1 MFSKIK
7 ASTLSSSSP
16 SSLKSPSMRQQP
28 QQYPQLNSL
37 YNFVNDPKLAS
48 VARAAGDAEAAN
60 LVNRDPCFQSG
71 HKHYYH
77 DRRTGRLFRPY
88 RCFLPKNAN
97 RKWSRKKMIA
107 QQGLNC
113 SASFSSYCQAV
124 KHMRREHHMEDLSTK
139 KYRKLLR
146 QTALS
151 SSSSPSPSSSAA
163 AVAATS
169 TSALWL
175 HTAFEPYQCSRCGT
189 GYRRPERLR
198 EHERLICRQFSKIEN
213 NEHDELVTLEPMLA
227 KVQQPPP
234 APLNNVEDSR
244 LFHGMISTM
253 LQRLLLGNFSYD
265 FTRLLDVV
273 YRLVHQEDFRR
284 ALYARLEPPK
294 DGGTFYQPF
303 KALSA
308 YPVLLFKLAP
318 KEKEEKKSSGQHQM
332 WENGEKYATFSRPL
346 RCHVAFRPPSHM
358 IILSDS
364 SKLPTPCSPSFATPE
379 CTTER
384 RAPAFFAA
392 FPGPFSNCW
401 LTEYADEEYTK
412 FAFEQFWTALP
423 ANYISV
429 RFSANALGAMALAY
443 DADDYGISRAEL
455 TGAISAEASQELFTS
470 WSQQLFTQI
479 RPLAGVSERHLQAY
493 WIQDSSD
500 SDSDSASF
508 ADGNDREKEFES
520 AEIAAKETAKET
532 AKEGCLEFDFEDH
545 LNFEEY

>member
-28 QQYPQLNSL
+28 QQYPQLYSL
-37 YNFVNDPKLAS
+37 YNFVSDPKLAS

-213 NEHDELVTLEPMLA
+213 NEHDELVTFEPMLA

-234 APLNNVEDSR
+234 AAPLNSLPLLTQPAQPKSAALPLPPTSSLIFTSNFSSSSSSSFSLNTKSNTSDVEDSR

-318 KEKEEKKSSGQHQM
+318 KEKEEKKSSGQVIA
-332 WENGEKYATFSRPL
+332 EGNSRKGGET
-346 RCHVAFRPPSHM
+346 
-358 IILSDS
+358 
-364 SKLPTPCSPSFATPE
+364 
-379 CTTER
+379 
-384 RAPAFFAA
+384 
-392 FPGPFSNCW
+392 
-401 LTEYADEEYTK
+401 LT
-412 FAFEQFWTALP
+412 
-423 ANYISV
+423 
-429 RFSANALGAMALAY
+429 
-443 DADDYGISRAEL
+443 
-455 TGAISAEASQELFTS
+455 
-470 WSQQLFTQI
+470 
-479 RPLAGVSERHLQAY
+479 
-493 WIQDSSD
+493 
-500 SDSDSASF
+500 
-508 ADGNDREKEFES
+508 
-520 AEIAAKETAKET
+520 
-532 AKEGCLEFDFEDH
+532 
-545 LNFEEY
+545 

>member
-28 QQYPQLNSL
+28 QQYPQLYSL

-139 KYRKLLR
+139 KHRKLL

-151 SSSSPSPSSSAA
+151 SSSLSPSSAA

-234 APLNNVEDSR
+234 APLNSLPLLTQQAQTKSANLPLPPTSSLIFTSNFSSSSSSSFSLNTKSNTSDVEDSR

-284 ALYARLEPPK
+284 ALYARLELPK

-318 KEKEEKKSSGQHQM
+318 KEKEEKKSSGQAIA
-332 WENGEKYATFSRPL
+332 EGNSRKGGET
-346 RCHVAFRPPSHM
+346 
-358 IILSDS
+358 
-364 SKLPTPCSPSFATPE
+364 
-379 CTTER
+379 
-384 RAPAFFAA
+384 
-392 FPGPFSNCW
+392 
-401 LTEYADEEYTK
+401 LT
-412 FAFEQFWTALP
+412 
-423 ANYISV
+423 
-429 RFSANALGAMALAY
+429 
-443 DADDYGISRAEL
+443 
-455 TGAISAEASQELFTS
+455 
-470 WSQQLFTQI
+470 
-479 RPLAGVSERHLQAY
+479 
-493 WIQDSSD
+493 
-500 SDSDSASF
+500 
-508 ADGNDREKEFES
+508 
-520 AEIAAKETAKET
+520 
-532 AKEGCLEFDFEDH
+532 
-545 LNFEEY
+545 